1 MTKPTYLIVSDFDDT
16 IKITH
21 TTNRFRTVLRGLFA
35 KQAYAGMAELY
46 QEWTGGNPFV
56 VLSSSPNAIRGKI
69 GRFLDRHEYPKREVW
84 LRDWFRQKDLLLF
97 KQETLKKLDTWS
109 DSPVIFIGD
118 DADYDPEVFTKFEA
132 SHPGRVLAIYIR
144 RVRGRP
150 LPEGVIPFY
159 SAFEIALSELSAG
172 RLKIPQVSRIGKAIL
187 EHRDTDYVVPYFA
200 SAPLEI
206 PISGNFPTLEKVTD
220 LLNERYE
227 RIRAGRKAP

>member
-1 MTKPTYLIVSDFDDT
+1 MTKPEFLIVSDFDDT

-21 TTNRFRTVLRGLFA
+21 TTNRFRTVVRGLFA

-46 QEWTGGNPFV
+46 QEWSAGRPFV
-56 VLSSSPNAIRGKI
+56 VLSSSPNVIRRKI
-69 GRFLDRHEYPKREVW
+69 GRFLDRHEYPKREIW
-84 LRDWFRQKDLLLF
+84 LRDWFKQKDLLLF
-97 KQETLKKLDTWS
+97 KQENLKKLDS
-109 DSPVIFIGD
+109 RAESLFIFVGD
-118 DADYDPEVFTKFEA
+118 DADYDPEVFTTFRDA
-132 SHPGRVLAIYIR
+132 HPGQVLAIYIR

-150 LPEGVIPFY
+150 LPDGVIPFY
-159 SAFEIALSELSAG
+159 SAFEIALAELSAA

-220 LLNERYE
+220 LLNERYAK
-227 RIRAGRKAP
+227 IRSGRESK